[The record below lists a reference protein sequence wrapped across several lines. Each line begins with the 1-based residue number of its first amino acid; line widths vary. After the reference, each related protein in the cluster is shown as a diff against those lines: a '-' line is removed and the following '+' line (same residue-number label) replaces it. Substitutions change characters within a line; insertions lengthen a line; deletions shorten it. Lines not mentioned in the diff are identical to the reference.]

1 MEAKVLLAG
10 ESWVSASTHFMGF
23 DFFSSTYY
31 AIGGDFLIAA
41 CPKEFVDWPGYS
53 QLWQQIINWAAAH

>member
-1 MEAKVLLAG
+1 MLRLTLRD
-10 ESWVSASTHFMGF
+10 SI
-23 DFFSSTYY
+23 FFSSTYY
-31 AIGGDFLIAA
+31 ATGGDFLIAA